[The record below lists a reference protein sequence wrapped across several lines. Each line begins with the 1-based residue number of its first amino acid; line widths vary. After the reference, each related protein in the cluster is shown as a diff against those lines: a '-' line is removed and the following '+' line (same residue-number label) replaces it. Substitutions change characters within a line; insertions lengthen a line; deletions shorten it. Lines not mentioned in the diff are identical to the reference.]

1 MRRLFLVL
9 AILLWAA
16 ALAFTNLAEKNGSG
30 IYLRLNRAV
39 TAAEAAEIAAREAE
53 EEKAVGFCFYTVREG
68 EWLSCPDNGQS
79 AKAVVVPLLG
89 NGALLGAGPLSWT
102 QGCVLDG
109 ETARTL
115 FGTDSVGGQ
124 QVISGERTLTVSGT
138 LTALSPTALVSAGE
152 KDSLDQCVL
161 AGFDENGAETA
172 RQFLLRHNLS
182 GEILNFYP
190 LLVFA
195 GNLCLLPLWVLLAS
209 LCRLAGKRAKW
220 LGWLAA
226 GIGVVALGSRIIVPG
241 DAVPSVWSD
250 FSFWSSWVRGQK
262 ENLLR
267 IFTWAPVDR
276 ALQMEQ
282 NMVKSMLCALAG
294 TIAAAVGGRR

>member
-9 AILLWAA
+9 APLLWA

-30 IYLRLNRAV
+30 IYLRLDRTI
-39 TAAEAAEIAAREAE
+39 TAEEAAEIAAREAE

-89 NGALLGAGPLSWT
+89 NGALLGAEALSWA
-102 QGCVLDG
+102 QGCVLDT

-124 QVISGERTLTVSGT
+124 QVISGKRTLTVSGT

-152 KDSLDQCVL
+152 EDSLDQCVL

-172 RQFLLRHNLS
+172 RQFLLRHDLS

-190 LLVFA
+190 LLVFVR
-195 GNLCLLPLWVLLAS
+195 NLCLLPLWVLLAG

-226 GIGVVALGSRIIVPG
+226 GIGAVVLGSHIIVPG

-250 FSFWSSWVRGQK
+250 FSFWGSWVRGQK

-276 ALQMEQ
+276 ALQMER
-282 NMVKSMLCALAG
+282 NMVESMLCALTG
-294 TIAAAVGGRR
+294 TIAAAAGGRR

>member
-1 MRRLFLVL
+1 MV
-9 AILLWAA
+9 
-16 ALAFTNLAEKNGSG
+16 
-30 IYLRLNRAV
+30 
-39 TAAEAAEIAAREAE
+39 
-53 EEKAVGFCFYTVREG
+53 
-68 EWLSCPDNGQS
+68 
-79 AKAVVVPLLG
+79 
-89 NGALLGAGPLSWT
+89 
-102 QGCVLDG
+102 
-109 ETARTL
+109 
-115 FGTDSVGGQ
+115 
-124 QVISGERTLTVSGT
+124 SGERTLTVLGT

-152 KDSLDQCVL
+152 GDSLDQCVL

-172 RQFLLRHNLS
+172 RQLLLRHNLS
-182 GEILNFYP
+182 GEIMSFYP

-195 GNLCLLPLWVLLAS
+195 RNLCLLPLWVLLAG

-226 GIGVVALGSRIIVPG
+226 GIGAAVLGSRIIVPG

-250 FSFWSSWVRGQK
+250 FSFWGSWARGQK

-276 ALQMEQ
+276 ALQMEW

-294 TIAAAVGGRR
+294 TIAAGGNPDPGDFSDSLGAGQR